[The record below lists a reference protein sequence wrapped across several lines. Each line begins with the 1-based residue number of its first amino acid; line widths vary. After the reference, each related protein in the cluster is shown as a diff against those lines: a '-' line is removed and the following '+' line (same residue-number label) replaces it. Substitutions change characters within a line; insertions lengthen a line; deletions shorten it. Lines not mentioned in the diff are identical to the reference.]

1 MSFLRKILG
10 LKEKGQIQVVVVHRD
25 AYAATILEWRSD
37 PKACQDAKQLL
48 TNPLLRNMLDVLRHN
63 QLGMYYIDREIPPE
77 QRVAFADY
85 AAGYTKALNDL
96 EDLARYQPMIAE
108 IEATFANENAEQLL

>member
-1 MSFLRKILG
+1 MNILRKLLG
-10 LKEKGQIQVVVVHRD
+10 LKEKAQIRVVLVYRN
-25 AYAATILEWRSD
+25 AYAATVEEWRSD
-37 PKACQDAKQLL
+37 AKACQDAKQLL
-48 TNPLLRNMLDVLRHN
+48 ANPLLRNMLDVLRNN
-63 QLGMYYIDREIPPE
+63 QLGMYYIDREVPPE

-108 IEATFANENAEQLL
+108 IEATFAKENAEQLL